1 MSLDTAPILLW
12 LSGFGFG
19 LGLIVA
25 VGAQNAFVLR
35 QGLTATKRIIAAV
48 VAVCILADISL
59 MAAGVAGMGA
69 LIASLPVLMWII
81 RYTGAAFLLAYGVM
95 AIRRATRSEALIVA
109 DTSNTQEHNVLGKT
123 LLSAAAF
130 TFLNPNVYLDTVML
144 VGGIANQQALPWLW
158 ASGAMTASLIWFLT
172 LGFGA
177 RLLRPLFAK
186 PLTWRIFDSVVAVI
200 MFVIAIG
207 LVFPK

>member
-1 MSLDTAPILLW
+1 MNPFVLW
-12 LSGFGFG
+12 LSGLGFG

-35 QGLTATKRIIAAV
+35 QGLTATKRVIAAV
-48 VAVCILADISL
+48 VAVCIIADVTL

-69 LIASLPVLMWII
+69 LIESLPILMWII
-81 RYTGAAFLLAYGVM
+81 RYTGAAFLLAYGVL
-95 AIRRATRSEALIVA
+95 AVRRATRSEALLVA
-109 DTSNTQEHNVLGKT
+109 DTSNAEEHNRLGKT
-123 LLSAAAF
+123 LLAAAAF

-144 VGGIANQQALPWLW
+144 VGGIANQQPLPWVW
-158 ASGAMTASLIWFLT
+158 AAGAMTGSLLWFIT

-177 RLLRPLFAK
+177 RMLRPLFAK

-200 MFVIAIG
+200 MFVIAVS